1 MKPHKIAPLY
11 EALIENIL
19 RFVYNEGKQVR
30 NDIMKNHHFTM
41 HKLNTAD
48 AVTFCRIAGTLLL
61 VFLRPLSMGFFW
73 VYALTG
79 LTDVLDGWIARK
91 TKTASDFGARL
102 DSIADLL
109 FYTVM
114 LLRVFPILWSTLP
127 MDIWYAV
134 AAILVL
140 RLSAYGIAAAKYRR
154 FASLHTYLNKVT
166 GGAVF
171 LIPFLLVTEYAA
183 VYCRITCAIAAIG
196 TLEELVIHLSRQTYN
211 ANTKSIF
218 LKTEI

>member
-1 MKPHKIAPLY
+1 MKH
-11 EALIENIL
+11 E
-19 RFVYNEGKQVR
+19 RFTK
-30 NDIMKNHHFTM
+30 

-48 AVTFCRIAGTLLL
+48 VFTFCRIAGTLLL
-61 VFLRPLSMGFFW
+61 VFLRPLSMDFFKI
-73 VYALTG
+73 YALTG
-79 LTDVLDGWIARK
+79 MTDVLDGWIARK

-114 LLRVFPILWSTLP
+114 LLRVFPILWTTIP
-127 MDIWYAV
+127 ANIWYAV
-134 AAILVL
+134 AVILIL
-140 RLSAYGIAAAKYRR
+140 RILAYGIAAMKYRR

-183 VYCRITCAIAAIG
+183 VYCWITCAIAAAS
-196 TLEELVIHLSRQTYN
+196 TLEELLIHLSRQTYRT
-211 ANTKSIF
+211 NTKFI
-218 LKTEI
+218 